1 MSNATSEPKRLR
13 YNDDKKTALMLVDI
27 QYDFLPGGALA
38 VTDGDK
44 ILPVVYD
51 LMDRFEWDLVVASA
65 VSDQQLRGTLARPL

>member
-1 MSNATSEPKRLR
+1 MANTNSESKRLR
-13 YNDDKKTALMLVDI
+13 YNDGKKTALMLVDI

-51 LMDRFEWDLVVASA
+51 LLDRFDWDLVVASA
-65 VSDQQLRGTLARPL
+65 VSDTCSEISFPL